1 MLNSSFSFLPFK
13 GVFNDLLSLSWLSF
27 CQPART
33 VSLSLSLSLST
44 DLSLLSF
51 DSSLVPLPPWPML
64 LTHSENGSSS
74 FRRSIMPSSYTNQV
88 IAVAAKGTETW
99 CTKMEGYNVP
109 AKFLFP
115 SIRTW
120 FEESSYKMTKI
131 ITRIY
136 VYVYSSNK
144 TIKLSVGVLR
154 NSWKQKLYRLKRY
167 IIANEDESISSVF
180 FLRKE

>member
-13 GVFNDLLSLSWLSF
+13 GVFNDLLSLSWLS
-27 CQPART
+27 
-33 VSLSLSLSLST
+33 VSRPGRSLFLSLSLDRSLAS
-44 DLSLLSF
+44 LFRLLS
-51 DSSLVPLPPWPML
+51 VPLPPWPML

>member
-13 GVFNDLLSLSWLSF
+13 GVFNDLLSLSWLSVSR
-27 CQPART
+27 PGR
-33 VSLSLSLSLST
+33 SLSLSLDRSLAS
-44 DLSLLSF
+44 LFRLLS
-51 DSSLVPLPPWPML
+51 VPLPPWPML

-167 IIANEDESISSVF
+167 IIANENESISSVF

>member
-13 GVFNDLLSLSWLSF
+13 GVFNDLLSLSWLSVSR
-27 CQPART
+27 PGR
-33 VSLSLSLSLST
+33 SLSLSLDRSLAS
-44 DLSLLSF
+44 LFRLLS
-51 DSSLVPLPPWPML
+51 VPLPPWPML

-115 SIRTW
+115 SIRIW

-167 IIANEDESISSVF
+167 IVANEDESISSVF